1 VNWKP
6 FGCGLKLNEAN
17 PVEQEKVNVVS
28 PLNAILVIAVTFFL
42 VLFLGAFF
50 FLTLGEGPAL
60 VLSELLILIVPLGY
74 MLVKRVNI
82 KSFVGLDVKPKF
94 IVLGLAS
101 GVLLLFVDIIV
112 SFVLTTI
119 FGVSQAVEDSN
130 AMITELSSSTSG
142 LIAVIAALT
151 LAGVCEEFAFRGFL
165 QSAINRRYSFIP
177 AVVIS
182 AVAFGLFHLDL
193 QLVYTLSAIVAG
205 LVLGYVYHRWNSY
218 AVSAIAHST
227 VNLVVLVTL
236 LLVP

>member
-1 VNWKP
+1 MP
-6 FGCGLKLNEAN
+6 T
-17 PVEQEKVNVVS
+17 VEQEKVNVVS
-28 PLNAILVIAVTFFL
+28 PLSAILVIAATFIL

-74 MLVKRVNI
+74 MLIKRINV

-94 IVLGLAS
+94 IMLGLAS
-101 GVLLLFVDIIV
+101 GALLLFVDIIV

-119 FGVSQAVEDSN
+119 FGVSQAVEESN
-130 AMITELSSSTSG
+130 TMITELSSSTSG

-182 AVAFGLFHLDL
+182 AVAFGLFHFDP
-193 QLVYTLSAIVAG
+193 QLVYILSAIVAG

-218 AVSAIAHST
+218 VVSAIAHST
-227 VNLVVLVTL
+227 LNLVVLVTL
-236 LLVP
+236 LLVL